1 MLIIISDTTVLNM
14 DKFETMMIN
23 SRTNTTKTKTGDG
36 FLGLFPTYE
45 EKTDTTY
52 VLSLKYTRGTNQM
65 TFTNESPDY
74 NHLRNIARNVVTQ
87 LRSLDSSMVDQAF
100 EDAFLKE
107 K

>member
-1 MLIIISDTTVLNM
+1 M

-23 SRTNTTKTKTGDG
+23 SKTNTTKTKVGDG
-36 FLGLFPTYE
+36 FLGLFPQYE
-45 EKTDTTY
+45 EKTETAY
-52 VLSLKYTRGTNQM
+52 VLSIKYIRGTSQM

-74 NHLRNIARNVVTQ
+74 NHLRMIARNVVTQ
-87 LRSLDSSMVDQAF
+87 LRSLDSSIVDQAF